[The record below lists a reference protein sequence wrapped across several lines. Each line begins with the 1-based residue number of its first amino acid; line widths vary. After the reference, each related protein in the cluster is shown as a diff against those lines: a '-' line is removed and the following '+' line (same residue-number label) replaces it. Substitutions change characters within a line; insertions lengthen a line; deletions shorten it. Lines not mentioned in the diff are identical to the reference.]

1 MNSKPIDELIQSC
14 LQSLNETSY
23 NREVTM
29 AHKRRFTLLKSFMV
43 IHSKDLYSEVI
54 GESFKLSFLETNSLS
69 GYKFKSIKSSVNLLN
84 DVLNNIPM
92 RRKRINR
99 KVYQFPGE
107 IGEQILSF
115 LKVFKEKERIAD
127 KTFFKHSRN
136 LSYFAVRMYH
146 DQIDLHNLNGIAIK
160 EFTSSLKNSKLYVC
174 VSLRHFLNYLYER
187 KLTDIDLRIPLN
199 QIKRKSSV
207 EKLPSVYSLEE
218 IRQMDNAINRS
229 KTIGKRNY
237 AIFLLASRLGLR
249 ASDICSLQFGNLDWN
264 RNTIRFEQYKTGQD
278 IELPLLPVVGEAII
292 DYICYGRPKSQIKT
306 IFLSGI
312 APFGPVSA
320 ANIFAIINEIISK
333 SKVETNSRHHGSHSL
348 RHSLASQL
356 LEQGTTLAVISDSLG
371 HSSSE
376 STMFYLGIDVKGLL
390 ACSLEVPLVQEKFY
404 IQKEGGFYE

>member
-23 NREVTM
+23 NREVIM
-29 AHKRRFTLLKSFMV
+29 AHKRRFTLLKSFMLK
-43 IHSKDLYSEVI
+43 HSKYLYSEVI

-69 GYKFKSIKSSVNLLN
+69 GYKFKSIKSSINLLN

-99 KVYQFPGE
+99 KLYQFPGE
-107 IGEQILSF
+107 IGEYILSF

-136 LSYFAVRMYH
+136 LSYFAVRIYH
-146 DQIDLHNLNGIAIK
+146 DKIDLHNLNGVAIK
-160 EFTSSLKNSKLYVC
+160 RFTSSLKNSNLYVC
-174 VSLRHFLNYLYER
+174 VSLRHFLNYLYEI
-187 KLTDIDLRIPLN
+187 KLTDTNLSIPLN
-199 QIKRKSSV
+199 QIKRKPPI

-218 IRQMDNAINRS
+218 IRIMDAAIDKSRS
-229 KTIGKRNY
+229 IGKRNY
-237 AIFLLASRLGLR
+237 VIFLLASRLGLR

-264 RNTIRFEQYKTGQD
+264 RNTIHFQQYKTGQN

-292 DYICYGRPKSQIKT
+292 DYIRYGRPKSETKT

-312 APFGPVSA
+312 APFGPISA

-333 SKVETNSRHHGSHSL
+333 SRVEINSRNHGSHSL

-356 LEQGTTLAVISDSLG
+356 LEQGTSLPVISDSLG

-376 STMFYLGIDVKGLL
+376 STMVYLGIDVKGLL

-404 IQKEGGFYE
+404 TQKEGAFYE